1 MYQRNIVQSQKRRKQ
16 IKSLIIK
23 VMKKELKRIIVLL
36 LCIVMFS
43 LSACQTKK
51 EEEGKE
57 EVFRYEEYAK
67 MSEEEILASLT
78 LEEKAAQMVQPAC
91 YKVNPQRMRL
101 KDYGSILS
109 NNPMSDARTWQD
121 YIIEFQEAA
130 ILSESGIPFI
140 FGQDDVHGVN
150 YCVNAVYFPH
160 NIGLGAAND
169 PDLMYRIGEITAD
182 EAKICRMLWNFAPC
196 IAQSVDPRW
205 GRTYE
210 SYGSDL
216 EMIKEL
222 SVAYTRGLQDNGLLA
237 CAKHYIADGNVL
249 YGTGED
255 SDTDRLIDRGDAR
268 LSEEEIK
275 DLLAVYQAQIDAGVK
290 TIMVSHSALNGV
302 KMHENKEFIEK
313 LKNEMGFEGFIVSD
327 WNAIQ
332 NTSKTSYYDQV
343 VTAID
348 AGIDMLMEVDR
359 FDKAIE
365 IIVAAVNKGE
375 LSKERIDDA
384 VLRILKVKK
393 ELGVFEDPL
402 FDDLQLKAK
411 DVGSDAYR
419 QVAKEA
425 VEKSLVLIKNEGELL
440 PLKEGTK
447 IYITGPAADND
458 SAQCGGWTL
467 DWNRSPVED
476 IPGVTSIREGLID
489 LSKKHKITICED
501 PKEADVIL
509 LAVGEEAYAEWN
521 GDSENIDICGP
532 LGLKGN
538 KEAIEEARTYGKPI
552 VTLLVAGRH
561 VFISDYINDWN
572 SVVMCYLPGSEGEG
586 VASVLFGEK
595 PFNGKLPSNWYA
607 SNEGIEKK
615 EAWLKIGYGLTGGE

>member
-1 MYQRNIVQSQKRRKQ
+1 MYQRNIVQSQKRRKL

-78 LEEKAAQMVQPAC
+78 LEEKAVQMVQPAC

-109 NNPMSDARTWQD
+109 NNPMSDVRTWQD

-182 EAKICRMLWNFAPC
+182 EAKICHMLWNFAPC

-489 LSKKHKITICED
+489 LSENIRLRSVRIRKRRMSSFW
-501 PKEADVIL
+501 L
-509 LAVGEEAYAEWN
+509 LAKKLMPSGTATVKT
-521 GDSENIDICGP
+521 S
-532 LGLKGN
+532 
-538 KEAIEEARTYGKPI
+538 
-552 VTLLVAGRH
+552 
-561 VFISDYINDWN
+561 ISAALW
-572 SVVMCYLPGSEGEG
+572 V
-586 VASVLFGEK
+586 
-595 PFNGKLPSNWYA
+595 
-607 SNEGIEKK
+607 
-615 EAWLKIGYGLTGGE
+615 